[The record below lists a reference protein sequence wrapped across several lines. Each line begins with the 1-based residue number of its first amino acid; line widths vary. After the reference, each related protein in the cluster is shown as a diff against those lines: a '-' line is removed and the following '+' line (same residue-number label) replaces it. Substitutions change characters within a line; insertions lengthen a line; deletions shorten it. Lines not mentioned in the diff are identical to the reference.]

1 METTDTVNTKI
12 MYQRTKEKGRKKR
25 KYATFDIKILKIL
38 QPENHFDLGT
48 K

>member
-1 METTDTVNTKI
+1 METKDTVNTKLCI
-12 MYQRTKEKGRKKR
+12 KGQKKRGEKR